1 MILFATLVVALLAGA
16 EACPPSFTFINGHC
30 FSFQSQV
37 VLPWAEAQEFCGNM
51 STTLAVV
58 RSPTTL
64 RGIYEYIMTYGLD
77 GSYWLDASDIM
88 YEGDWV
94 WSDDSRVERG
104 TPFWAIRHGLFGS
117 YLSSLWYTVHQSLG
131 RYLSYLYSTTHW
143 LSTFVQFSL
152 LELSPSSSN
161 IV

>member
-104 TPFWAIRHGLFGS
+104 TPFWAIRHGLFGWS
-117 YLSSLWYTVHQSLG
+117 HEPNGGKEENCLALDES
-131 RYLSYLYSTTHW
+131 RLYYFNDVSCEALHHP
-143 LSTFVQFSL
+143 LCQGS
-152 LELSPSSSN
+152 
-161 IV
+161 